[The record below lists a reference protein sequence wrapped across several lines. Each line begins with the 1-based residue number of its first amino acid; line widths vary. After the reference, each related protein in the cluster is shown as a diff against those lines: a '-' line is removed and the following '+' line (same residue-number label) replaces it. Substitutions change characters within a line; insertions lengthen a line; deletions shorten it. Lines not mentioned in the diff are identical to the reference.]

1 MSAPRLKRLF
11 RRWAAVSGK
20 TGSLRV
26 RMLLL
31 VLLAILPMLLLI
43 LTTNLEERRAAEQR
57 VQDGTIRLLR
67 LTISQHERLI
77 EGSRQLLIALAQI
90 PVVHDRSEAAC
101 STLFGNFLKQYPFY
115 ANLAAADLEGN
126 VYCSGLRL
134 AEPVN
139 VADRGYFQRALQY
152 KGLAIGDYQ
161 ISRTSRKASV
171 NFGYPI
177 LDETGSPKGV
187 VFAALDLRWLDQL
200 AVEARL
206 PPDAVLILLDRHGT
220 VLFEH
225 PDWRRWMGVA
235 AKGNAL
241 VETILSHQEEGTVEL
256 PNLEG
261 VTSLFAFAPL
271 RSTRGVV
278 ITTQGYLAVGIPTSV
293 AFAQVN
299 RAFAYRLLFFS
310 AVALLALATAW
321 WFGAV
326 FILRPARALLA
337 ATERLEKGDLQARA
351 GLLPGHGELSQLAC
365 SFDRMAERLQ
375 EHQAQLRHALTETT
389 ELKDLLDNVFASI
402 VSGVITTDLQG
413 KIMLCNL
420 AALHILGYR
429 DAEELVGRNIVELQ
443 PPLGT
448 TLLSHVLSTA
458 RTDKAV
464 VGLELAPTVT
474 GRGTVYLRFNL
485 STLKGLQQ
493 PQGIAIVL
501 DDVTEKRLMEAQQ
514 QLLKCMVSPAILAQI
529 DTEHLQPAGKRTEIT
544 TLFADIHGFTSISEQ
559 LNPDDLF
566 GLLNRYLGVMTDA
579 VLAQEGTIDKF
590 LGDAVMAW
598 FNAPFP
604 QPDHVMRA
612 LRAAL
617 GIRVAIQAL
626 YQQIS
631 PLFHLSVGIG
641 LHVGEAVLGLV
652 GGEQRM
658 EYTAIG
664 DDVNIAKRIQEHA
677 GIDQILISAAVYA
690 RVQNQVIV
698 RPVTVIQVKGRQK
711 PLEVY
716 ELLGL
721 K

>member
-1 MSAPRLKRLF
+1 MFVPRLKRLF
-11 RRWAAVSGK
+11 RRSAAVSGR

-43 LTTNLEERRAAEQR
+43 LATNLEERHTAEQR
-57 VQDGTIRLLR
+57 VQGDTKRLLH

-90 PVVHDRSEAAC
+90 PVVRDRSEAAC

-115 ANLAAADLEGN
+115 VNLGAADLEGN

-139 VADRGYFQRALQY
+139 LADRGYFQRALQY
-152 KGLAIGDYQ
+152 KGLVIGDYQ
-161 ISRTSRKASV
+161 IGRITGKASV
-171 NFGYPI
+171 NIGYPI
-177 LDETGSPKGV
+177 LDGTGSPKGV
-187 VFAALDLRWLDQL
+187 VYAALDLRWLEQL

-206 PPDAVLILLDRHGT
+206 PPDSVLIVLDRHGT

-235 AKGNAL
+235 GEGNPL
-241 VETILSHQEEGTVEL
+241 VETILSHQEEEEGAVEL

-271 RSTRGVV
+271 RSTSGVV

-310 AVALLALATAW
+310 AVAVLALAMAW
-321 WFGAV
+321 RFGAV

-337 ATERLEKGDLQARA
+337 ATERLEEGDLQTRT
-351 GLLPGHGELSQLAC
+351 GLLPGHGELSQLAG

-429 DAEELVGRNIVELQ
+429 EAEELIGCNIVELQ
-443 PPLGT
+443 PPLGDG
-448 TLLSHVLSTA
+448 SAVA
-458 RTDKAV
+458 RAERRPH
-464 VGLELAPTVT
+464 G
-474 GRGTVYLRFNL
+474 
-485 STLKGLQQ
+485 Q
-493 PQGIAIVL
+493 
-501 DDVTEKRLMEAQQ
+501 
-514 QLLKCMVSPAILAQI
+514 
-529 DTEHLQPAGKRTEIT
+529 AG
-544 TLFADIHGFTSISEQ
+544 
-559 LNPDDLF
+559 
-566 GLLNRYLGVMTDA
+566 NR
-579 VLAQEGTIDKF
+579 
-590 LGDAVMAW
+590 
-598 FNAPFP
+598 P
-604 QPDHVMRA
+604 
-612 LRAAL
+612 
-617 GIRVAIQAL
+617 
-626 YQQIS
+626 
-631 PLFHLSVGIG
+631 
-641 LHVGEAVLGLV
+641 
-652 GGEQRM
+652 
-658 EYTAIG
+658 
-664 DDVNIAKRIQEHA
+664 
-677 GIDQILISAAVYA
+677 
-690 RVQNQVIV
+690 
-698 RPVTVIQVKGRQK
+698 
-711 PLEVY
+711 
-716 ELLGL
+716 
-721 K
+721 